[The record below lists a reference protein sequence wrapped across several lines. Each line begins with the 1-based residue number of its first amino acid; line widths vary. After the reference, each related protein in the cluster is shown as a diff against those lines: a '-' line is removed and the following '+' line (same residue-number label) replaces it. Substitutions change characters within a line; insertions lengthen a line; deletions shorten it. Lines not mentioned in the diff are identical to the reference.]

1 MQKIKKNLLP
11 LFIVILTITVVFV
24 ILENKPDAKRK
35 APSKISKVT
44 VETMSVKSKPYTI
57 FIESY
62 GKVNAQI
69 QSSLTSQVSG
79 KIVFVNKSFRDGG
92 FFKKDDILLKI
103 ENSDYEADVKIAQ
116 AELTLAKQALLEEEA
131 RVKQAKENWMRFGNN
146 EVANKLVLRTPQL
159 ESSKA
164 VVQAAQAKL
173 LKTKLSLSRTNIKAP
188 YNGRILKKNV
198 DIGQVIS
205 TNSLL
210 ANIYSTDI
218 IDVRLPIR
226 NSELSLINLPNELSN
241 DFTSKIPVTLSSN
254 LIGEQKWEAVLTRT
268 EAAIDS
274 SSQQLYVIAQ
284 ILNPYDKTNQQKSI
298 KIGQYLT
305 ATIQGKKIK
314 DALIIPNSSI
324 YQGSYIYIEKDGFIH
339 RRYIKILWQ
348 NNLNTIVSSG
358 LENNENIVL
367 TQLGVIGSGTE
378 VKVMN
383 KKKENKGSNK

>member
-103 ENSDYEADVKIAQ
+103 ENIDYEADVKIAQ